1 MVAAKGL
8 RLHYHA
14 VQRQQRGFGH
24 EGWTALSSPLAPA
37 AGVAVGVHEAVV
49 ARGPA
54 DGTTESRHV
63 LEGVRRAPA
72 VELELSHHPVGI
84 KGAVG
89 HETRHLVLCAR
100 RASES
105 KK

>member
-1 MVAAKGL
+1 MAAKGL

-24 EGWTALSSPLAPA
+24 ERWAALSSPQTPA

-49 ARGPA
+49 ARGPT
-54 DGTTESRHV
+54 DGAAESRDV

-89 HETRHLVLCAR
+89 HEIRHLVLCA
-100 RASES
+100 
-105 KK
+105 